1 MNQRRFPYGKA
12 TLISIGY
19 MTNNLTW
26 SVYNAFVPLFL
37 TSNFV
42 ELLGEDAAVINT
54 LVGVVM
60 ILDNIAAVL
69 IQPYIGERSDR
80 TWVKKLGRR
89 MPYVIIG
96 IPLAAFFFGFIGSF
110 WSTLWVLLVAVTGFN
125 ISMAF
130 YKSPVMS
137 LMPDTLPREYRSQG
151 SGVLNV
157 IGSIGSI
164 SGLLIVST
172 LVTKNRTTLAFW
184 LLSIFMI
191 ICLAILYFNI
201 KEKKDIEIEEREER
215 IGIFSSFKTL
225 FKENNKALIIL
236 LFSMFFHTAG
246 YNVVE
251 TFISPFIVYIKNPQ
265 HYTDAETIVNIVS
278 EGATGGYILA
288 GFVGFSVLMALPAG
302 LVGRRIGALNA
313 CLLGLGGFI
322 IAIIPIT
329 IISLTNL
336 EALADILTFSTYPE
350 PHFGPL
356 TFVYMGL
363 VVLIAFSWLTLS
375 INSIVVVWNLAP
387 RNRTATYTSYFYAFH
402 HLAMIVSP
410 FLAGGI
416 FDLFRLYFKRKGW
429 ITPGIRVLFVYVSF
443 CFVIALILLS
453 IVKFLRTKE
462 LRKIKDTDEYVLKT
476 FEEKEYPLLFLPML
490 LFGVGLRQEKALI
503 DLRNEQNRERR
514 ELKREIRKLKRLRR
528 KLKSDVILGDYQ
540 DLDDEHRQAIIDYLE
555 TEKGLRKEHR
565 EKRKEL
571 RDEIIKEKIKKKLED
586 EPEREK
592 KLEEESDQSES
603 KKSKKDDKKEI

>member
-1 MNQRRFPYGKA
+1 MNQQRFPYGKS

-37 TSNFV
+37 TTKFCMI
-42 ELLGEDAAVINT
+42 LGENAVVINT
-54 LVGVVM
+54 LVGLVM

-69 IQPYIGERSDR
+69 IQPYIGARSDR
-80 TWVKKLGRR
+80 TWIKNIGRR

-157 IGSIGSI
+157 VGGIGSI
-164 SGLLIVST
+164 SGLVIVST
-172 LVTKNRTTLAFW
+172 LVKAGRTSLGFW
-184 LLSIFMI
+184 LLSILMI
-191 ICLAILYFNI
+191 VCLAILYFNI
-201 KEKKDIEIEEREER
+201 KEKKDVEIEEPKER
-215 IGIFSSFKTL
+215 LGVFSSFKTL
-225 FKENNKALIIL
+225 FKEKNKGLIIL

-251 TFISPFIVYIKNPQ
+251 TFITPFIQYVLNPGS
-265 HYTDAETIVNIVS
+265 YTQVDKICDIVI

-288 GFVGFSVLMALPAG
+288 GFVGFSVLLALPAG

-313 CLLGLGGFI
+313 CLIGLAGFI
-322 IAIIPIT
+322 VAIIPIT
-329 IISLTNL
+329 IISMTNL
-336 EALADILTFSTYPE
+336 DALADILTFSTYPT
-350 PHFGPL
+350 PHFEPL
-356 TFVYMGL
+356 TLVYIGL
-363 VVLIAFSWLTLS
+363 VILLAFSWLTLS

-387 RNRTATYTSYFYAFH
+387 RNKTATYTSYYYAFH
-402 HLAMIVSP
+402 HLAAIVSP

-416 FDLFRLYFKRKGW
+416 FDLFQLYFKRKGW
-429 ITPGIRVLFVYVSF
+429 NVPGIRVLFIYVSV

-453 IVKFLRTKE
+453 IVKVLRMKK
-462 LRKIKDTDEYVLKT
+462 LREIKDTDEYVLRT

-490 LFGVGLRQEKALI
+490 LFGVGLRQEKAII

-514 ELKREIRKLKRLRR
+514 ELKREISKLKRLRR

-540 DLDDEHRQAIIDYLE
+540 DLDEEHRKAIREHLE
-555 TEKGLRKEHR
+555 TGKELRKEHR

-586 EPEREK
+586 EPDREK
-592 KLEEESDQSES
+592 NQ
-603 KKSKKDDKKEI
+603 

>member
-1 MNQRRFPYGKA
+1 
-12 TLISIGY
+12 

-37 TSNFV
+37 TTKFCMI
-42 ELLGEDAAVINT
+42 LGENAVVINT
-54 LVGVVM
+54 LVGLVM

-69 IQPYIGERSDR
+69 IQPYIGARSDR
-80 TWVKKLGRR
+80 TWIKNLGRR

-157 IGSIGSI
+157 VGSIGSI
-164 SGLLIVST
+164 SGLVIVST
-172 LVTKNRTTLAFW
+172 LVKAGRTSLGFW
-184 LLSIFMI
+184 LLSILMI
-191 ICLAILYFNI
+191 VCLAILYFNI
-201 KEKKDIEIEEREER
+201 KEKKDVEIEEPKER
-215 IGIFSSFKTL
+215 LGVFSSLKTL
-225 FKENNKALIIL
+225 FKEKNKGLIIL

-251 TFISPFIVYIKNPQ
+251 TFITPFIQYVLNPGS
-265 HYTDAETIVNIVS
+265 YTQVDKICDIVI

-313 CLLGLGGFI
+313 CLIGLAGFI
-322 IAIIPIT
+322 VAIIPIT
-329 IISLTNL
+329 IISMTNL
-336 EALADILTFSTYPE
+336 DALADILTFSTYPT
-350 PHFGPL
+350 PHFEPL
-356 TFVYMGL
+356 TLVYIGL
-363 VVLIAFSWLTLS
+363 VILLAFSWLTLS

-387 RNRTATYTSYFYAFH
+387 RNKTATYTSYYYTFH
-402 HLAMIVSP
+402 HLAAIVSP

-416 FDLFRLYFKRKGW
+416 FDLFQLYFKRKGW
-429 ITPGIRVLFVYVSF
+429 NVPGIRVLFIYVSV

-453 IVKFLRTKE
+453 IVKVLRMKK
-462 LRKIKDTDEYVLKT
+462 LREIKDTDEYVLRT

-503 DLRNEQNRERR
+503 ELRNEQNRERR
-514 ELKREIRKLKRLRR
+514 ELKREISKLKRLRR

-540 DLDDEHRQAIIDYLE
+540 DLDEEHRKAIREHLE
-555 TEKGLRKEHR
+555 TGKELRKEHR

-586 EPEREK
+586 EPDREK
-592 KLEEESDQSES
+592 NQ
-603 KKSKKDDKKEI
+603 

>member
-1 MNQRRFPYGKA
+1 MNQQRFPYGKSA
-12 TLISIGY
+12 LISIGY

-37 TSNFV
+37 INNFCV
-42 ELLGEDAAVINT
+42 LLGENARVINT
-54 LVGVVM
+54 LVGLVM

-69 IQPYIGERSDR
+69 IQPYIGARSDR
-80 TWVKKLGRR
+80 TWVKNLGRR
-89 MPYVIIG
+89 MPFVIIG

-110 WSTLWVLLVAVTGFN
+110 WSMLWVLLIAVTGFN

-157 IGSIGSI
+157 VGSIGSI
-164 SGLLIVST
+164 SGLVIVST
-172 LVTKNRTTLAFW
+172 LIKAGRTSLAFW
-184 LLSIFMI
+184 LLSILMI
-191 ICLAILYFNI
+191 VCLAILYFTI
-201 KEKKDIEIEEREER
+201 KEKKDVEIEEREER
-215 IGIFSSFKTL
+215 LGIFTSFKTL
-225 FKENNKALIIL
+225 FKEKNKGLILL

-251 TFISPFIVYIKNPQ
+251 TFISPYIQYVLHPESYTEVGKVCDIV
-265 HYTDAETIVNIVS
+265 V

-288 GFVGFSVLMALPAG
+288 AFVAFSVLMALPAG

-313 CLLGLGGFI
+313 CLLGLLGFI
-322 IAIIPIT
+322 IAVIPIT
-329 IISLTNL
+329 IISVTSLD
-336 EALADILTFSTYPE
+336 ALRDILTFSTSSTSQ
-350 PHFGPL
+350 FGPVTL
-356 TFVYMGL
+356 VYIGL
-363 VVLIAFSWLTLS
+363 VILLAFSWLTLS
-375 INSIVVVWNLAP
+375 INSIVVVWNFAP
-387 RNRTATYTSYFYAFH
+387 RNRTATYTSYYYAFH
-402 HLAMIVSP
+402 HLAAIISP

-416 FDLFRLYFKRKGW
+416 FDLFQVYFKRKGW
-429 ITPGIRVLFVYVSF
+429 NVPGIRVLFIYVSF

-453 IVKFLRTKE
+453 IVKVLRTRE
-462 LRKIKDTDEYVLKT
+462 LRKIKDTDEYVLRR

-503 DLRNEQNRERR
+503 DLRKEQNRERR
-514 ELKREIRKLKRLRR
+514 ELKREIRKLRRMRR

-540 DLDDEHRQAIIDYLE
+540 DLDEEHRLAIIERLKS
-555 TEKGLRKEHR
+555 EKELRRDHR

-586 EPEREK
+586 E
-592 KLEEESDQSES
+592 SDQSES
-603 KKSKKDDKKEI
+603 KKSKKDDK

>member
-1 MNQRRFPYGKA
+1 MNQQRFPYGKS

-37 TSNFV
+37 TTKFCMI
-42 ELLGEDAAVINT
+42 LGENAVVINT
-54 LVGVVM
+54 LVGLVM

-69 IQPYIGERSDR
+69 IQPYIGARSDR
-80 TWVKKLGRR
+80 TWIKNLGRR

-157 IGSIGSI
+157 VGSIGSI
-164 SGLLIVST
+164 SGLVIVST
-172 LVTKNRTTLAFW
+172 LVKAGRTSLGFW
-184 LLSIFMI
+184 LLSILMI
-191 ICLAILYFNI
+191 VCLAILYFNI
-201 KEKKDIEIEEREER
+201 KEKKDVEIEEPKER
-215 IGIFSSFKTL
+215 LGVFSSLKTL
-225 FKENNKALIIL
+225 FKEKNKGLIIL

-251 TFISPFIVYIKNPQ
+251 TFITPFIQYVLNPGS
-265 HYTDAETIVNIVS
+265 YTQVDKICDIVI

-313 CLLGLGGFI
+313 CLIGLAGFI
-322 IAIIPIT
+322 VAIIPIT
-329 IISLTNL
+329 IISMTNL
-336 EALADILTFSTYPE
+336 DALADILTFSTYPT
-350 PHFGPL
+350 PHFEPL
-356 TFVYMGL
+356 TLVYIGL
-363 VVLIAFSWLTLS
+363 VILLAFSWLTLS

-387 RNRTATYTSYFYAFH
+387 RNKTATYTSYYYTFH
-402 HLAMIVSP
+402 HLAAIVSP

-416 FDLFRLYFKRKGW
+416 FDLFQLYFKRKGW
-429 ITPGIRVLFVYVSF
+429 NVPGIRVLFIYVSV

-453 IVKFLRTKE
+453 IVKVLRMKK
-462 LRKIKDTDEYVLKT
+462 LREIKDTDEYVLRT

-503 DLRNEQNRERR
+503 ELRNEQNRERR
-514 ELKREIRKLKRLRR
+514 ELKREISKLKRLRR

-540 DLDDEHRQAIIDYLE
+540 DLDEEHRKAIREHLE
-555 TEKGLRKEHR
+555 TGKELRKEHR

-586 EPEREK
+586 EPDREK
-592 KLEEESDQSES
+592 NQ
-603 KKSKKDDKKEI
+603 

>member
-1 MNQRRFPYGKA
+1 MNQQRFPYGKSA
-12 TLISIGY
+12 LISIGY

-37 TSNFV
+37 TSNFCV
-42 ELLGEDAAVINT
+42 LLGENARVINT
-54 LVGVVM
+54 LVGLVM

-69 IQPYIGERSDR
+69 IQPYIGARSDR
-80 TWVKKLGRR
+80 TWVKNLGRR

-110 WSTLWVLLVAVTGFN
+110 WSTMWVLLVAVTGFN

-151 SGVLNV
+151 SGVLNIV
-157 IGSIGSI
+157 GSIGSI
-164 SGLLIVST
+164 SGLLIVSS
-172 LVTKNRTTLAFW
+172 LIKVGRTSLAFW
-184 LLSIFMI
+184 LLSILMI
-191 ICLAILYFNI
+191 VCLAILYFNI
-201 KEKKDIEIEEREER
+201 KEKKDVEIEEREER
-215 IGIFSSFKTL
+215 LGIFSSFKTL
-225 FKENNKALIIL
+225 FKEKNKGLILL

-251 TFISPFIVYIKNPQ
+251 TFISPFIYYVLHPESYNQVDKIC
-265 HYTDAETIVNIVS
+265 DIVV

-288 GFVGFSVLMALPAG
+288 AFVAFSVLMALPAG

-313 CLLGLGGFI
+313 CLLGLMGFI
-322 IAIIPIT
+322 VAVIPIT
-329 IISLTNL
+329 IISVTSLD
-336 EALADILTFSTYPE
+336 ALRDILTFSTLPT
-350 PHFGPL
+350 PHFGPV
-356 TFVYMGL
+356 TIVYIGL
-363 VVLIAFSWLTLS
+363 VILLAFSWLTLS
-375 INSIVVVWNLAP
+375 INSIVVIWNIAP
-387 RNRTATYTSYFYAFH
+387 RNKTATYTSYYYAFH
-402 HLAMIVSP
+402 HLAAIISP

-416 FDLFRLYFKRKGW
+416 FDLFQYFFDKWGW
-429 ITPGIRVLFVYVSF
+429 NVPGIRVLFIYVSF

-453 IVKFLRTKE
+453 IVKVLRTKE
-462 LRKIKDTDEYVLKT
+462 LREIKDTDEYVLRR

-503 DLRNEQNRERR
+503 DLKNEQNRERR

-540 DLDDEHRQAIIDYLE
+540 DLDEEHRKAIREHLE
-555 TEKGLRKEHR
+555 TGKELRKEHR

-586 EPEREK
+586 EPDREK
-592 KLEEESDQSES
+592 NQ
-603 KKSKKDDKKEI
+603 

>member
-1 MNQRRFPYGKA
+1 MNQQRFPYGKS
-12 TLISIGY
+12 TLVSIGY

-37 TSNFV
+37 TTKFCMI
-42 ELLGEDAAVINT
+42 LGENAVVINT
-54 LVGVVM
+54 LVGLVM

-69 IQPYIGERSDR
+69 IQPYIGARSDR
-80 TWVKKLGRR
+80 TWIKNLGRR

-157 IGSIGSI
+157 VGSIGSI
-164 SGLLIVST
+164 SGLVIVST
-172 LVTKNRTTLAFW
+172 LVKAGRTSLGFW
-184 LLSIFMI
+184 LLSILMI
-191 ICLAILYFNI
+191 VCLAILYFNI
-201 KEKKDIEIEEREER
+201 KEKKDVEIEEPKER
-215 IGIFSSFKTL
+215 LGVFSSLKTL
-225 FKENNKALIIL
+225 FKQKNKGLIIL

-251 TFISPFIVYIKNPQ
+251 TFITPFIQYVLNPGS
-265 HYTDAETIVNIVS
+265 YTQVDKICDIVI

-313 CLLGLGGFI
+313 CLIGLAGFI
-322 IAIIPIT
+322 VAIIPIT
-329 IISLTNL
+329 IISMTNL
-336 EALADILTFSTYPE
+336 DALADILTFSTYPT
-350 PHFGPL
+350 PHFEPL
-356 TFVYMGL
+356 TLVYIGL
-363 VVLIAFSWLTLS
+363 VILLAFSWLTLS

-387 RNRTATYTSYFYAFH
+387 RNKTATYTSYYYTFH
-402 HLAMIVSP
+402 HLAAIVSP

-416 FDLFRLYFKRKGW
+416 FDLFQLYFKRKGW
-429 ITPGIRVLFVYVSF
+429 NVPGIRVLFIYVSV

-453 IVKFLRTKE
+453 IVKVLRMKK
-462 LRKIKDTDEYVLKT
+462 LREIKDTDEYVLRT

-503 DLRNEQNRERR
+503 ELRNEQNRERR
-514 ELKREIRKLKRLRR
+514 ELKREISKLKRLRR

-540 DLDDEHRQAIIDYLE
+540 DLDEEHRKAIREHLE
-555 TEKGLRKEHR
+555 TGKELRKEHR

-586 EPEREK
+586 EPDREK
-592 KLEEESDQSES
+592 NQ
-603 KKSKKDDKKEI
+603 

>member
-1 MNQRRFPYGKA
+1 MNQQRFPYGKS
-12 TLISIGY
+12 TLVSIGY

-37 TSNFV
+37 TTKFCMI
-42 ELLGEDAAVINT
+42 LGENAVVINT
-54 LVGVVM
+54 LVGLVM

-69 IQPYIGERSDR
+69 IQPYIGARSDR
-80 TWVKKLGRR
+80 TWIKNLGRR

-157 IGSIGSI
+157 VGSIGSI
-164 SGLLIVST
+164 SGLVIVST
-172 LVTKNRTTLAFW
+172 LVKAGRTSLGFW
-184 LLSIFMI
+184 LLSILMI
-191 ICLAILYFNI
+191 VCLAILYFNI
-201 KEKKDIEIEEREER
+201 KEKKDVEIEEPKER
-215 IGIFSSFKTL
+215 LGVFSSLKTL
-225 FKENNKALIIL
+225 FKEKNKGLIIL

-251 TFISPFIVYIKNPQ
+251 TFITPFIQYVLNPGS
-265 HYTDAETIVNIVS
+265 YTQVDKICDIVI

-313 CLLGLGGFI
+313 CLIGLAGFI
-322 IAIIPIT
+322 VAIIPIT
-329 IISLTNL
+329 IISMTNL
-336 EALADILTFSTYPE
+336 DALADILTFSTYPT
-350 PHFGPL
+350 PHFEPL
-356 TFVYMGL
+356 TLVYIGL
-363 VVLIAFSWLTLS
+363 VILLAFSWLTLS

-387 RNRTATYTSYFYAFH
+387 RNKTATYTSYYYTFH
-402 HLAMIVSP
+402 HLAAIVSP

-416 FDLFRLYFKRKGW
+416 FDLFQLYFKRKGW
-429 ITPGIRVLFVYVSF
+429 NVPGIRVLFIYVSV

-453 IVKFLRTKE
+453 IVKVLRMKK
-462 LRKIKDTDEYVLKT
+462 LREIKDTDEYVLRT

-503 DLRNEQNRERR
+503 ELRNEQNRERR
-514 ELKREIRKLKRLRR
+514 ELKREISKLKRLRR

-540 DLDDEHRQAIIDYLE
+540 DLDEEHRKAIREHLE
-555 TEKGLRKEHR
+555 TGKELRKEHR

-586 EPEREK
+586 EPDREK
-592 KLEEESDQSES
+592 NQ
-603 KKSKKDDKKEI
+603 

>member
-1 MNQRRFPYGKA
+1 MNQQRFPYGKA

-37 TSNFV
+37 TTNFCV
-42 ELLGEDAAVINT
+42 LLGENSGVINT

-69 IQPYIGERSDR
+69 IQPYIGARSDR

-110 WSTLWVLLVAVTGFN
+110 WSTLWVLLIAVTGFN

-164 SGLLIVST
+164 SGLVIVST
-172 LVTKNRTTLAFW
+172 LIKAGRTSLAFW
-184 LLSIFMI
+184 LLSILMLV
-191 ICLAILYFNI
+191 CLAILYFNI
-201 KEKKDIEIEEREER
+201 KEKKDVEIEEREER
-215 IGIFSSFKTL
+215 LGIFSSFKTL
-225 FKENNKALIIL
+225 FKEKNKGLIVL

-251 TFISPFIVYIKNPQ
+251 TFISPFIQYVLNPGSYGQ
-265 HYTDAETIVNIVS
+265 VDKVCDIVI

-288 GFVGFSVLMALPAG
+288 AFVGFSVIMALPAG

-313 CLLGLGGFI
+313 CLLGLSGFI
-322 IAIIPIT
+322 VAVIPIT
-329 IISLTNL
+329 IISMTNL
-336 EALADILTFSTYPE
+336 TALADILTFST
-350 PHFGPL
+350 HSGSGFGPL
-356 TFVYMGL
+356 TLVYMGL
-363 VVLIAFSWLTLS
+363 VVLLAFSWLTLS
-375 INSIVVVWNLAP
+375 INSIVVVWNFAP
-387 RNRTATYTSYFYAFH
+387 RNKTATFTSYYYAFH
-402 HLAMIVSP
+402 HLAAIVSP

-416 FDLFRLYFKRKGW
+416 FDLFQLYFNRKGW
-429 ITPGIRVLFVYVSF
+429 NVPGIRVLFIYVTV
-443 CFVIALILLS
+443 CFIIALILLS
-453 IVKFLRTKE
+453 IVKVIRTRQLQE
-462 LRKIKDTDEYVLKT
+462 IKDTDEYVLKR

-503 DLRNEQNRERR
+503 DLRKEQNRERR
-514 ELKREIRKLKRLRR
+514 EIKREIRKLKRLRR
-528 KLKSDVILGDYQ
+528 RLKSDVILGDYQ
-540 DLDDEHRQAIIDYLE
+540 DMDEEHRQAIIDHLE
-555 TEKGLRKEHR
+555 TGKELRKEHR
-565 EKRKEL
+565 VKRQEL

-586 EPEREK
+586 EPERE
-592 KLEEESDQSES
+592 ENQ
-603 KKSKKDDKKEI
+603 